1 MYCSISSFQ
10 RGLHWCSEKLILPK
24 PHIPMC
30 SKWHRLDWSST
41 SPKLWLLKSILAA
54 SLDLCG
60 QVQCEWYGQ
69 ESSLLVTAPHVASTM
84 GGGEGWFYLAVHF
97 WESPPILPQWGN
109 ASFHLPLLPGPLP
122 RDTRLLLCLFK
133 YCLMVFPSSQ
143 VLLLQVWETYEAKR
157 RLKELK
163 GVRWSLGPKVPTLS
177 LFYLSE
183 TSSVFSLK
191 HPVFWLLHSRKNRER
206 YVSFI
211 ILEAKVHIVPIFKI
225 LINRIFFRI
234 NIFERSMHSPTLK

>member
-30 SKWHRLDWSST
+30 SKWHRLDWNST
-41 SPKLWLLKSILAA
+41 SPKLWPLKSILAA
-54 SLDLCG
+54 SVDLCG
-60 QVQCEWYGQ
+60 QAQCEWYGQ

-84 GGGEGWFYLAVHF
+84 DGGEGWFYLAVHF
-97 WESPPILPQWGN
+97 WESWTSTRSPPILPQQGN
-109 ASFHLPLLPGPLP
+109 ASLHLPLVPGPSP
-122 RDTRLLLCLFK
+122 SDTRLLLCLFK
-133 YCLMVFPSSQ
+133 YCLMVFSSSQ

-163 GVRWSLGPKVPTLS
+163 CVHWSLGPKVPTLS

-183 TSSVFSLK
+183 TCSLFSV
-191 HPVFWLLHSRKNRER
+191 
-206 YVSFI
+206 
-211 ILEAKVHIVPIFKI
+211 
-225 LINRIFFRI
+225 
-234 NIFERSMHSPTLK
+234 